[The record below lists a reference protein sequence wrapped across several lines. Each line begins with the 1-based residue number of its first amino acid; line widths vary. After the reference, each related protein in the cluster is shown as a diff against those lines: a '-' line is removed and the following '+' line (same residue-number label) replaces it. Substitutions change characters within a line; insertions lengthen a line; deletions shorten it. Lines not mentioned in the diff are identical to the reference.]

1 MSQVESI
8 LDLRYNLAA
17 LAIAICSE
25 EFMLP
30 EKALSIIEEKKFIL
44 GNEDLEDMLKL
55 RDRGVTYRELAEIY
69 NSTDSN
75 IHHRL
80 RRYMQKKEPIAGKQN
95 RSLEKYFY

>member
-30 EKALSIIEEKKFIL
+30 DEALSIIEEKKFIL
-44 GNEDLEDMLKL
+44 GNEDLEDMLRL
-55 RDRGVTYRELAEIY
+55 RDQGVTYRELAEIY

-80 RRYMQKKEPIAGKQN
+80 KRYTKKRTYSRQAK
-95 RSLEKYFY
+95 